1 MDRKKYVQKN
11 EMTAFCVAGLGQGMI
26 YALMSSYISDY
37 YLNVLQLAPMFVLL
51 LMLLARVW
59 DAINDPLM
67 GMIVD
72 RSNLKSGKMIP
83 FIRFALIPIAI
94 VTILM
99 YLSPN
104 LDKTQ
109 MMIYSAIVYV
119 SWGMLYT
126 VGDVS
131 FWGLPNVMTPDSE
144 ERSSVISVSKIFNS
158 IGSAVPEVLFL
169 VVGLIMAAIVENSAE
184 PMDALTVQ
192 KRKYLIMAIVTVG
205 IGSALYAVS
214 CFGVK
219 ERVKMR
225 VKNNAK
231 SNVQQISKRSIAFA
245 IICSLFT
252 FGIYYLYW
260 VYNLMKNIKTTK
272 KDNSSCIGE
281 FICFVFVP
289 FYSFYWWY
297 TRGKLIKEKFS
308 ENGYS
313 ASGNEVV
320 YLILDIFGLSIV
332 SMAIMQNDF
341 NSLPLEPQYI
351 SEPPQLA
358 RIFKCKPLMLVL
370 LMGILSSGRYM
381 VGAAAIHV
389 ARYSFYIGPELA
401 TLATE
406 AERIAAVEASIST
419 VKTVF
424 QISSIVGLFGATL
437 FMPKLMKKF
446 DYKKLVIV
454 SCLAGFVA
462 SIVTTLVGWFTMN
475 LYACIPFIII
485 SCIPLGVI
493 NTVCFAMICDCL
505 DYMELTT
512 GFRDNAL
519 GAACQGFINKIGNA
533 FATSGIVIM
542 YMVIGL
548 KPEQML
554 SSTAVVAAT
563 EMPDNLRFAMFTL
576 VSIVPGISM
585 LLCSIP
591 MFFYKI
597 AGKEKERIVTELA
610 AKRESEGFVVES

>member
-1 MDRKKYVQKN
+1 MEQKKYVQKK

-37 YLNVLQLAPMFVLL
+37 YLNVLQLTPMFVLL

-72 RSNLKSGKMIP
+72 RSNLKSGKMLP
-83 FIRFALIPIAI
+83 FIRWALIPIGI
-94 VTILM
+94 VTLLM

-104 LDKTQ
+104 LDKTE

-119 SWGMLYT
+119 AWGMIYT

-169 VVGLIMAAIVENSAE
+169 VVGFIIASWAQNTNTT
-184 PMDALTVQ
+184 DFLTIQ
-192 KRKYLIMAIVTVG
+192 KKKYLIMAIVTVG
-205 IGSALYAVS
+205 IGIILYSFACV
-214 CFGVK
+214 GVK
-219 ERVKMR
+219 ERVKMPVR
-225 VKNNAK
+225 
-231 SNVQQISKRSIAFA
+231 KRQP
-245 IICSLFT
+245 
-252 FGIYYLYW
+252 
-260 VYNLMKNIKTTK
+260 
-272 KDNSSCIGE
+272 GE
-281 FICFVFVP
+281 P
-289 FYSFYWWY
+289 S
-297 TRGKLIKEKFS
+297 
-308 ENGYS
+308 
-313 ASGNEVV
+313 
-320 YLILDIFGLSIV
+320 
-332 SMAIMQNDF
+332 
-341 NSLPLEPQYI
+341 
-351 SEPPQLA
+351 QLA
-358 RIFKCKPLMLVL
+358 RVFKCKPLVLVL
-370 LMGILSSGRYM
+370 LMGVLSSGRYM
-381 VGAAAIHV
+381 VSAAAIHV

-406 AERIAAVEASIST
+406 AERVAAIESSIST

-454 SCLAGFVA
+454 TCLAGFVA
-462 SIVTTLVGWFTMN
+462 SIITTIVGWFTMN
-475 LYACIPFIII
+475 LYACIPFIVI

-493 NTVCFAMICDCL
+493 NTVCLAMIGDCL
-505 DYMELTT
+505 DYMELKT

-519 GAACQGFINKIGNA
+519 GAACQGFINKVGNA
-533 FATSGIVIM
+533 FATSGIVVM

-548 KPEQML
+548 DPAQML
-554 SSTAVVAAT
+554 SSTSVVSALDMPP
-563 EMPDNLRFAMFTL
+563 EMRFAMFSL
-576 VSIVPGISM
+576 VSIVPGVSM

-597 AGKEKERIVTELA
+597 AGKEKKDMIAQLQ
-610 AKRESEGFVVES
+610 AKREAEGFVVQE

>member
-1 MDRKKYVQKN
+1 MEQKKYVQKK

-37 YLNVLQLAPMFVLL
+37 YLNVLQLTPMFVLL

-72 RSNLKSGKMIP
+72 RSTLKSGKMLP
-83 FIRFALIPIAI
+83 FIRWALIPIGI
-94 VTILM
+94 VTLLM

-104 LDKTQ
+104 LDKTA
-109 MMIYSAIVYV
+109 MMVYSAIVYV
-119 SWGMLYT
+119 AWGMIYT
-126 VGDVS
+126 VGDVA

-169 VVGLIMAAIVENSAE
+169 VVGFIIASWAQNTNTT
-184 PMDALTVQ
+184 DFLTIQ

-205 IGSALYAVS
+205 LGIIMYSRA
-214 CFGVK
+214 CTGVK
-219 ERVKMR
+219 EHVKMPVR
-225 VKNNAK
+225 
-231 SNVQQISKRSIAFA
+231 KRQ
-245 IICSLFT
+245 
-252 FGIYYLYW
+252 
-260 VYNLMKNIKTTK
+260 K
-272 KDNSSCIGE
+272 GE
-281 FICFVFVP
+281 P
-289 FYSFYWWY
+289 S
-297 TRGKLIKEKFS
+297 
-308 ENGYS
+308 
-313 ASGNEVV
+313 
-320 YLILDIFGLSIV
+320 
-332 SMAIMQNDF
+332 
-341 NSLPLEPQYI
+341 
-351 SEPPQLA
+351 QLA
-358 RIFKCKPLMLVL
+358 RVFKCKPLVLVL
-370 LMGILSSGRYM
+370 LMGVLSSGRYM
-381 VGAAAIHV
+381 VSAAAIHV

-406 AERIAAVEASIST
+406 AERVAAIESSIST

-454 SCLAGFVA
+454 TCLAGFVA
-462 SIVTTLVGWFTMN
+462 SIITTVVGWFTMN
-475 LYACIPFIII
+475 LYACIPFIVI

-493 NTVCFAMICDCL
+493 NTVCLAMIGDCL
-505 DYMELTT
+505 DYMELKT

-533 FATSGIVIM
+533 FATSGIVVM

-548 KPEQML
+548 DPAQML
-554 SSTAVVAAT
+554 SSSSVVSALDMPP
-563 EMPDNLRFAMFTL
+563 EMRFAMFSL
-576 VSIVPGISM
+576 VSIVPGVSM

-597 AGKEKERIVTELA
+597 AGKEKKDMIAQLQ
-610 AKRESEGFVVES
+610 AKREAEGFVVQE

>member
-1 MDRKKYVQKN
+1 MEQKKYVQKK

-37 YLNVLQLAPMFVLL
+37 YLNVLQLTPMFVLL

-72 RSNLKSGKMIP
+72 RSNLKSGKMLP
-83 FIRFALIPIAI
+83 FIRWALIPIGI
-94 VTILM
+94 VTLLM

-104 LDKTQ
+104 LDKTA

-119 SWGMLYT
+119 AWGMIYT

-169 VVGLIMAAIVENSAE
+169 VVGFIIASWAQNTNTT
-184 PMDALTVQ
+184 DFLTIQ

-205 IGSALYAVS
+205 LGIIMYSRA
-214 CFGVK
+214 CTGVK
-219 ERVKMR
+219 EHVKMPVR
-225 VKNNAK
+225 
-231 SNVQQISKRSIAFA
+231 KRQ
-245 IICSLFT
+245 
-252 FGIYYLYW
+252 
-260 VYNLMKNIKTTK
+260 K
-272 KDNSSCIGE
+272 GE
-281 FICFVFVP
+281 P
-289 FYSFYWWY
+289 S
-297 TRGKLIKEKFS
+297 
-308 ENGYS
+308 
-313 ASGNEVV
+313 
-320 YLILDIFGLSIV
+320 
-332 SMAIMQNDF
+332 
-341 NSLPLEPQYI
+341 
-351 SEPPQLA
+351 QLA
-358 RIFKCKPLMLVL
+358 RVFKCKPLVLVL
-370 LMGILSSGRYM
+370 LMGVLSSGRYM
-381 VGAAAIHV
+381 VSAAAIHV

-406 AERIAAVEASIST
+406 AERVAAIESSIST

-454 SCLAGFVA
+454 TCLAGFVA
-462 SIVTTLVGWFTMN
+462 SIITTVVGWFTMN

-493 NTVCFAMICDCL
+493 NTVCLAMIGDCL
-505 DYMELTT
+505 DYMELKT

-519 GAACQGFINKIGNA
+519 GAACQGFINKVGNA
-533 FATSGIVIM
+533 FATSGIVVM

-548 KPEQML
+548 DPAQML
-554 SSTAVVAAT
+554 SSSSVLSALDMPP
-563 EMPDNLRFAMFTL
+563 EMRFAMFSL
-576 VSIVPGISM
+576 VSIVPGVSM
-585 LLCSIP
+585 LLCAIP

-597 AGKEKERIVTELA
+597 AGKEKKDMIAQLQ
-610 AKRESEGFVVES
+610 AKREAEGFVVE